1 VDHHN
6 FIDHNLHKK
15 VNEMVLDACFSSTG
29 VVIGIVNGLADLTGN
44 LFSAMLLIV
53 ILLIVLTMVFM
64 MPLEVSA
71 ILVLPFLTVCYAC
84 VPSFASVT
92 GVVFIY
98 LGIIVAKNFPIK

>member
-1 VDHHN
+1 
-6 FIDHNLHKK
+6 
-15 VNEMVLDACFSSTG
+15 MVLDACFSSSG

-44 LFSAMLLIV
+44 YFTAMLLIV
-53 ILLIVLTMVFM
+53 ILIVVTALALQ

-71 ILVLPFLTVCYAC
+71 VLVLPFLIVCYAC

-92 GVVFIY
+92 GVVFVY